1 MDKRGAIEK
10 FSKYLK
16 SYNIKVLKDLDL
28 GTVRFTMEYLGFEKS
43 PGKTIES
50 CIWWY
55 DEAAEVRVYFNE
67 IGAKFCKEH
76 PQNYNELYRFLN
88 FINARIWVQGSDFS
102 GGSLYKSSNLY
113 NPRIYMS
120 EDGCYDITMT
130 FTLPYDFY
138 EVAPLES
145 EDFITATLP
154 DLLNR
159 LSPTIFSVILGKWSA
174 EEAISFLKHQGFTG

>member
-1 MDKRGAIEK
+1 M
-10 FSKYLK
+10 
-16 SYNIKVLKDLDL
+16 
-28 GTVRFTMEYLGFEKS
+28 T
-43 PGKTIES
+43 
-50 CIWWY
+50 
-55 DEAAEVRVYFNE
+55 
-67 IGAKFCKEH
+67 
-76 PQNYNELYRFLN
+76 
-88 FINARIWVQGSDFS
+88 
-102 GGSLYKSSNLY
+102 
-113 NPRIYMS
+113 

-174 EEAISFLKHQGFTG
+174 EEAVSFFEESRFYMISKHK